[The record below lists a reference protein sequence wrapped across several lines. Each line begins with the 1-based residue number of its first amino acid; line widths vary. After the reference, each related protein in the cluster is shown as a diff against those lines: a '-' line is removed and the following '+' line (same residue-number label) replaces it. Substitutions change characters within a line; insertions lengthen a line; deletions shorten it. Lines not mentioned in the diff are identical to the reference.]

1 MDEHPLNDTDL
12 VARLRLSDEGALAR
26 LYDEYGG
33 MVYGIAK
40 RVLRSG
46 TAAEDIVQE
55 VFLQLWRNPA
65 AFDGRRGLLAPW
77 LAVVARRK
85 AVDVLR
91 KRKCEVGSEEPS
103 PPEDPTPATDF
114 HFSADADKAKKL
126 MAKLPVEQRQVLEM
140 AFLDGLT
147 HAEIAIRVGEP
158 LGTVKSRIRLGLLF
172 LRREMAA

>member
-1 MDEHPLNDTDL
+1 MDEHTLNDTDL
-12 VARLRLSDEGALAR
+12 VARLRLNDEGALAR
-26 LYDEYGG
+26 LYDQYGG
-33 MVYGIAK
+33 LVYGIAK
-40 RVLRSG
+40 RVLRDG

-55 VFLQLWRNPA
+55 VFLQLWRNPS

-77 LAVVARRK
+77 LAVIARRK

-91 KRKCEVGSEEPS
+91 KGRCEVGAEQPS
-103 PPEDPTPATDF
+103 LPEDPAAEAHL

-126 MAKLPVEQRQVLEM
+126 MAELPQEQKQVLEM

-147 HAEIAIRVGEP
+147 HAEIAARIGEP

-172 LRREMAA
+172 LRREMAV